1 MKVHEQSN
9 DFERTDEKMTLEEQ
23 QDSILPVG
31 TMEVNPENTAL
42 VIVDPQN
49 DFLRDDGVAWKLV
62 KESVEANQTIQN
74 LELLLKAGEKN
85 NLKLFISPHYYYPT
99 DGDWQFGGPLEN
111 MMHKGGMFKRKDPL
125 SLEGFEGSG
134 ADFLESLKPFIKKPE
149 TIVASPHK
157 VYGPQNTDLVLQLRK
172 HGISRLILAGMS
184 ANLCIES
191 HLRDL
196 LEQGFEVAVVSDATA
211 AAILPGLNGD
221 QAAKVNF
228 RMIANAMW
236 NTEETIKRMDG
247 E

>member
-1 MKVHEQSN
+1 
-9 DFERTDEKMTLEEQ
+9 MTLEEQ

-31 TMEVNPENTAL
+31 TMEINPENTAL

-49 DFLRDDGVAWKLV
+49 DFLRDGGVAWDLV

-74 LELLLKAGEKN
+74 LELLLRAGEKG

-99 DGDWQFGGPLEN
+99 DDAWKFGGPLEN

-125 SLEGFEGSG
+125 SLDGFEGSG
-134 ADFLESLKPFIKKPE
+134 ADFLESLKPFIEKTE

-211 AAILPGLNGD
+211 AAILPGLDGD

-228 RMIANAMW
+228 RMIANALW
-236 NTEETIKRMDG
+236 NTEETIKRIEG
-247 E
+247 ES

>member
-1 MKVHEQSN
+1 
-9 DFERTDEKMTLEEQ
+9 MTLEEQ
-23 QDSILPVG
+23 QDAILPVG
-31 TMEVNPENTAL
+31 TMEINSENTAL

-49 DFLRDDGVAWKLV
+49 DFLRDDGVAWDLV

-74 LELLLKAGEKN
+74 LELLLKAGEKR

-99 DGDWQFGGPLEN
+99 DDAWQFGGPLEN

-125 SLEGFEGSG
+125 SLEGFKGSG
-134 ADFLESLKPFIKKPE
+134 ADFLESLKPYIEKPE
-149 TIVASPHK
+149 TTVASPHK

-211 AAILPGLNGD
+211 AAILPGLDGD

-236 NTEETIKRMDG
+236 NTEETIKKIEG
-247 E
+247 EL